1 MIINHRSC
9 NFMDF
14 LTVNMDLLIIYIDLQ
29 SLDMYF
35 LSVSMDLKTENKG
48 HFHRSVS
55 RGISDISI
63 INERYNVTCYN
74 VTCYNVTCYI
84 GIVSSYM
91 YKLYPSGNVR
101 MTYVHT

>member
-1 MIINHRSC
+1 MIINQWSC

-14 LTVNMDLLIIYIDLQ
+14 LTVNMDLLIINIDLQ

-35 LSVSMDLKTENKG
+35 LSVSMDLKTEHKG

-63 INERYNVTCYN
+63 INERYN